1 MGRQEAARRGMR
13 PGAFEI
19 SLCVCWNN
27 VLEGVSRTDAYP
39 GTNPFRSCQIARQ
52 YLTLMRAAAHCISHI
67 GRSPLGRVVCNRWGM
82 SRVPKHRL
90 SSVVCLSSKKMA
102 KAWVRKKNT
111 ALVITFTW
119 PQVWRRTHGHAPV
132 TAAHAHGVPRWR
144 HRRLFAGTTTATATT
159 AARVS
164 ATRCERQQWL

>member
-1 MGRQEAARRGMR
+1 MR

-52 YLTLMRAAAHCISHI
+52 YLTLMRAAAHCIS
-67 GRSPLGRVVCNRWGM
+67 GARAKLGRVVCNRCGGCLEYRRR
-82 SRVPKHRL
+82 STGCRL
-90 SSVVCLSSKKMA
+90 SCVCRPRRWLRLGLERNIYR
-102 KAWVRKKNT
+102 VRYNVSRGRKFG
-111 ALVITFTW
+111 AA
-119 PQVWRRTHGHAPV
+119 HDGHAPV